1 MKKLLLP
8 VIGLLLTVT
17 LSAQTNLGGRYF
29 NLIWAEDGNTLFSE
43 NNLTLI
49 PHDGTYDFSISVK
62 MHDGTH
68 AWVGTDEVGTLKVEN
83 GNLWYIH
90 PNKNYDFELEI
101 ILHPVDED
109 GQPMEDSIQI
119 IEHKGDTGSPYP
131 DKVCFEGIYSR
142 VYPVFTDDKGYLYQ
156 MKGEDVC
163 ELINGGLYEGTVTVP
178 RTVYYP
184 LLDAQAEVVGIAEDA
199 FSGCYDL
206 EAVSFENPDI
216 YIGPSAFMG
225 SGIPYDY
232 ESILKPKFAYPNQ
245 DFSIFVVP
253 TEESV
258 APEREQNMWMVFKQN
273 IQPVWQ
279 SGNTASDEEKDLGR
293 ADFDFENNRGLFY
306 TWTDS
311 EEEAGK
317 VFRGY
322 EPYEVEALIA
332 PSDFVARHRF
342 PSFSRWKFGEP
353 EREAD
358 PYVVDRVLERYPG
371 HTVMYSRR
379 VANIRQGSGVGELSM
394 VEFEHKDGEAMVVFV
409 WRNADDDFAM
419 GDLSVKLTEES
430 EEYGVWDIDDEG
442 RYGIPDVVTIALD
455 PREDVTV
462 FLAKNSPEAIE
473 CYAWHQVGDRLE
485 YVEYGSWYRFI
496 P

>member
-17 LSAQTNLGGRYF
+17 LSAQTSLGGRYF

-109 GQPMEDSIQI
+109 GQPIEDSIQI

-131 DKVCFEGIYSR
+131 DEVCFEGIYSR

-156 MKGEDVC
+156 MKGEDIC

-258 APEREQNMWMVFKQN
+258 APEQEQNMWMVFKQN

-293 ADFDFENNRGLFY
+293 ADFDFENNRLYLCENRVY
-306 TWTDS
+306 TPKSGAFSTTLKTGENRYVSISPTVVNLLKCWKEEQSAFFAHLDIVPSGYVMTADNGQPMHPDSPTD
-311 EEEAGK
+311 
-317 VFRGY
+317 
-322 EPYEVEALIA
+322 
-332 PSDFVARHRF
+332 
-342 PSFSRWKFGEP
+342 W
-353 EREAD
+353 
-358 PYVVDRVLERYPG
+358 
-371 HTVMYSRR
+371 
-379 VANIRQGSGVGELSM
+379 
-394 VEFEHKDGEAMVVFV
+394 
-409 WRNADDDFAM
+409 
-419 GDLSVKLTEES
+419 
-430 EEYGVWDIDDEG
+430 
-442 RYGIPDVVTIALD
+442 
-455 PREDVTV
+455 
-462 FLAKNSPEAIE
+462 LAKFAKRHGLPPIHPHKFRHTQATLLISEGVDILT
-473 CYAWHQVGDRLE
+473 VSKRLGHAKVSTTLDIYSHVLAKSDQQASNKLDSLIFKISDE
-485 YVEYGSWYRFI
+485 NA
-496 P
+496 